1 MQASRRR
8 LSSSLWQQQRVLE
21 RVYRNMEFR
30 GLVPCL
36 ANWRKERLVVKRAP
50 AKGLFSLALTLVL
63 ACLTCPHARGD
74 VGVVLNE
81 SIDSSVARIS
91 GTGHTSVYYSRI
103 CSEWLVRFQLCLS

>member
-50 AKGLFSLALTLVL
+50 AKGLFSLALTLGL

-74 VGVVLNE
+74 VGIVLNE
-81 SIDSSVARIS
+81 SWIRAWTESQVRDTALCIFREFVR
-91 GTGHTSVYYSRI
+91 SRP
-103 CSEWLVRFQLCLS
+103 CD

>member
-50 AKGLFSLALTLVL
+50 AKGLFSLAPAKGLFSLALTLGL

-74 VGVVLNE
+74 VGIVLNE
-81 SIDSSVARIS
+81 SMDSSVD
-91 GTGHTSVYYSRI
+91 
-103 CSEWLVRFQLCLS
+103 